1 MGGRPW
7 ALASHSW
14 MLAAVSVVA
23 LIGLPTLFST
33 PRDKANVIIA
43 VPGWATILL
52 VLLQLAAAVISSWLA
67 WPAWAAIPV
76 TLLAMRHSCHGASAL
91 AVAGFRE
98 PDRTVKNMGSRTCG
112 RSRAWSCSRQVLT
125 PFWRALTRLVSSA
138 GRRRRC
144 IRRPGRITSAR
155 AA

>member
-1 MGGRPW
+1 MTDVAGGETTSGRPDDRAASALRFATELVAWVATPW
-7 ALASHSW
+7 ALAGHSW

-33 PRDKANVIIA
+33 RRDKANVIIA

-76 TLLAMRHSCHGASAL
+76 TLLA
-91 AVAGFRE
+91 AGTLVTER
-98 PDRTVKNMGSRTCG
+98 RR
-112 RSRAWSCSRQVLT
+112 
-125 PFWRALTRLVSSA
+125 WRWLVSA
-138 GRRRRC
+138 NQL
-144 IRRPGRITSAR
+144 AN
-155 AA
+155 